1 MNNRKYTSYD
11 PLSWLLIIGN
21 IICFSV
27 VLSQSDIGLPTELPI
42 DQFQESFFD
51 QLTGGFFAQGTQT
64 QSYDLSTIFANINAQ
79 INPIKNFII
88 AISYAVGL
96 GLCIIAVMKLK
107 KYGTKT
113 AYMHV
118 ESSLVGPFLQF
129 FIGIALFYLP
139 TFIQSVNQT
148 LWQSPKVAD
157 SLLGY
162 STSADSESFEQYIAP
177 ILGVIQII
185 GMISFIRG
193 WVMLSKATNVGQ
205 QPGAVSKGL
214 THVLG
219 GVCAINI
226 YTVIEVFNQTFLMT
240 PTTS

>member
-1 MNNRKYTSYD
+1 MTLRQLYRITLICLNILCASIAMANAGLPLQDSLLGEGVFEMLE
-11 PLSWLLIIGN
+11 PLSPAL
-21 IICFSV
+21 
-27 VLSQSDIGLPTELPI
+27 QDT
-42 DQFQESFFD
+42 
-51 QLTGGFFAQGTQT
+51 TQ
-64 QSYDLSTIFANINAQ
+64 YDLASVFNNISEQ

-88 AISYAVGL
+88 AISYGVGL

-139 TFIQSVNQT
+139 TFVETVNIT
-148 LWQSPKVAD
+148 LWNNAYVYNSPLNYT
-157 SLLGY
+157 SQTS
-162 STSADSESFEQYIAP
+162 STTFEEYIEP

-185 GMISFIRG
+185 GMIAFIRG
-193 WVMLSKATNVGQ
+193 WVTLSKATNVGQ

-214 THVLG
+214 THVIG
-219 GVCAINI
+219 GIMGINI
-226 YTVIEVFNQTFLMT
+226 YTVMEVFNQTFLG
-240 PTTS
+240 PGTSS

>member
-1 MNNRKYTSYD
+1 MT
-11 PLSWLLIIGN
+11 
-21 IICFSV
+21 
-27 VLSQSDIGLPTELPI
+27 
-42 DQFQESFFD
+42 FD
-51 QLTGGFFAQGTQT
+51 QLYRLSLIALNLLCASVAVANSVVPIQESLLGEGLLDMLEPLSPILQETTQ
-64 QSYDLSTIFANINAQ
+64 YDLASVFNNISQQ

-88 AISYAVGL
+88 AISYGVGL
-96 GLCIIAVMKLK
+96 GLCVIAVMKLK

-139 TFIQSVNQT
+139 TFVETVNIT
-148 LWQSPKVAD
+148 LWNEAYVYNSPLNYT
-157 SLLGY
+157 SQTS
-162 STSADSESFEQYIAP
+162 STTFEEYIEP

-214 THVLG
+214 THVIG
-219 GVCAINI
+219 GIMGINI
-226 YTVIEVFNQTFLMT
+226 YTVMEVFNQTFLG
-240 PTTS
+240 PGTT

>member
-1 MNNRKYTSYD
+1 MIKSKIYSSLLLVANILCAVAAIANSDFTHTMSD
-11 PLSWLLIIGN
+11 TPLVEGVFDLLE
-21 IICFSV
+21 
-27 VLSQSDIGLPTELPI
+27 P
-42 DQFQESFFD
+42 
-51 QLTGGFFAQGTQT
+51 LTPLLQDTTQ
-64 QSYDLSTIFANINAQ
+64 YDLASIFNNINQQ

-88 AISYAVGL
+88 AISYGVGL
-96 GLCIIAVMKLK
+96 GLCVIAVMKLK

-139 TFIQSVNQT
+139 TFVETVNIT
-148 LWQSPKVAD
+148 LWNEAYVYNSPLNYT
-157 SLLGY
+157 SQTS
-162 STSADSESFEQYIAP
+162 STTFEEYIEP

-193 WVMLSKATNVGQ
+193 WVMLSRATNVGQ

-214 THVLG
+214 THVIG
-219 GVCAINI
+219 GIMGINI
-226 YTVIEVFNQTFLMT
+226 YTVMEIFNQTFLGPGT
-240 PTTS
+240 